1 MEKRRLYRLTEEHKA
16 YMRAYLKEWRK
27 RNPGRMRAYDDK
39 WRAANPDIARESDRK
54 KHQKLYK
61 KRYQDPAFRAKA
73 VIRATQWMKDNP
85 QRSKILRSDISHR
98 RRARIMGSQTGPID
112 YDQLMLDSNGLCGIC
127 GEMLVEPLEL
137 DHIIPIAKGGP
148 HTQDNLQFT
157 HALCN
162 RRKNSRLMPYPL
174 LIPMS
179 DPIMQVPAA
188 N

>member
-1 MEKRRLYRLTEEHKA
+1 
-16 YMRAYLKEWRK
+16 
-27 RNPGRMRAYDDK
+27 
-39 WRAANPDIARESDRK
+39 
-54 KHQKLYK
+54 
-61 KRYQDPAFRAKA
+61 
-73 VIRATQWMKDNP
+73 
-85 QRSKILRSDISHR
+85 
-98 RRARIMGSQTGPID
+98 MGSQTGPID

-162 RRKNSRLMPYPL
+162 RRKNSRLMHYPL